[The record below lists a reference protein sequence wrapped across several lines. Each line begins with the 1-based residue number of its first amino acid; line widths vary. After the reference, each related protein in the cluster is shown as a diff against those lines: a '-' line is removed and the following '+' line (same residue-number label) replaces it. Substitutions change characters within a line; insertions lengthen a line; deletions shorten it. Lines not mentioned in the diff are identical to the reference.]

1 MTSVGLCH
9 YQVGGTDGVSLEMGK
24 WAQAL
29 ERMGHEVHLCAGDL
43 GTAEGFLIEELY
55 HHRED
60 VERITHNAFH
70 RLSDY
75 ESEEALEREILEL
88 ADRIERGLRA
98 FVDEFSI
105 DLLVPNNIWS
115 IGVNLSAA
123 VAFTRVV
130 RELRIPTIAHHHD
143 FYWETFRGMT
153 PTCAAVRRIAREYL
167 PPKDPLVS
175 HVVINSRVQTELRQ
189 RSGVESTIIPNV
201 FDFAGKAWGID
212 DYNRGFREA
221 IGVNENDIVI
231 LQATRIVERKGI
243 ELAIDL
249 VGELN
254 EPSNNAKL
262 RERRL
267 YDGRRFTKD
276 DLVVLVLAGYSEDGT
291 ENYLSR
297 LKRKIERA
305 GIEARFIAG
314 KVRSRREE
322 SNGERLYS
330 LWDCYA
336 FADLVTY
343 PSLCEGWGN
352 QFLEAIR
359 ARLPI
364 VLFEYPVYRGDVK
377 QKGFH
382 IISLGSDVRGR
393 DDLGLVTVDEETIRS
408 AAEQVI
414 TALTDRSAREK
425 MTEHNFRL
433 GERFYS
439 LENLERSLQCI
450 LSSLAT
456 NKTR

>member
-1 MTSVGLCH
+1 
-9 YQVGGTDGVSLEMGK
+9 
-24 WAQAL
+24 
-29 ERMGHEVHLCAGDL
+29 
-43 GTAEGFLIEELY
+43 
-55 HHRED
+55 
-60 VERITHNAFH
+60 
-70 RLSDY
+70 
-75 ESEEALEREILEL
+75 
-88 ADRIERGLRA
+88 
-98 FVDEFSI
+98 
-105 DLLVPNNIWS
+105 
-115 IGVNLSAA
+115 
-123 VAFTRVV
+123 
-130 RELRIPTIAHHHD
+130 
-143 FYWETFRGMT
+143 
-153 PTCAAVRRIAREYL
+153 
-167 PPKDPLVS
+167 
-175 HVVINSRVQTELRQ
+175 
-189 RSGVESTIIPNV
+189 VESTIIPNV